1 MIAPELVEIGGAS
14 AAGDSSATQN
24 RGAPPNVYLSIE
36 AIEGW
41 EPESAGMATG
51 DEHAIFAVRCYAAAG
66 LGNTAIAQR
75 IRNFGAEPDL
85 PNIERYD
92 AVLALSRHCAL
103 VGVPGR
109 QIVTLFAHLTPYV
122 PGWPDD
128 PKELAAITHAALQ
141 EVGR

>member
-1 MIAPELVEIGGAS
+1 MNVSIRQNQATLPGAF
-14 AAGDSSATQN
+14 
-24 RGAPPNVYLSIE
+24 LSTE

-41 EPESAGMATG
+41 EPDSACMATG

-66 LGNTAIAQR
+66 LGDTAIAQR
-75 IRNFGAEPDL
+75 IRIFGAESDL
-85 PNIERYD
+85 PDIERYD

-109 QIVTLFAHLTPYV
+109 QIVALLAHLAPYV

-141 EVGR
+141 VVGR